1 MRVLLPL
8 ALLAT
13 LAACKP
19 AADPAPATPTAS
31 PAAPAIPATAAG
43 PASATETPLT
53 APAAP
58 EALAGFAGY
67 GDVRLGIAA
76 AGMEQAWGGAL
87 ERLGPPPEPADACY
101 YLRPK
106 RGARSGD
113 DPAFMVEGGKFVRYD
128 IDGPRET
135 APGGGKVGMR
145 RADIAKLYP
154 GGFEARPHHYTD
166 GEYLRIPD
174 PAGGTGVLVFET
186 DGRGDDAKVV
196 AWRVGLAPQVD
207 YVEGCS

>member
-19 AADPAPATPTAS
+19 AGDPAPATPTAS
-31 PAAPAIPATAAG
+31 PAAPAIPATAAV
-43 PASATETPLT
+43 PVPATETPLPT
-53 APAAP
+53 PAAP
-58 EALAGFAGY
+58 DALAGFAGY

-76 AGMEQAWGGAL
+76 AGIEQAWGGAL

-113 DPAFMVEGGKFVRYD
+113 DPAFMIEGGRFVRYD
-128 IDGPRET
+128 IAGARET
-135 APGGGKVGMR
+135 APGGGRIGMR
-145 RADIAKLYP
+145 RADIAKLYA
-154 GGFEARPHHYTD
+154 GGIEPRPHHYTD
-166 GEYLRIPD
+166 GEYLRIRD

-186 DGRGDDAKVV
+186 DGRGGDAKVV
-196 AWRVGLAPQVD
+196 AWRVGLVPQVD

>member
-1 MRVLLPL
+1 MRILLPL

-13 LAACKP
+13 LVACKP
-19 AADPAPATPTAS
+19 AADPAPATPGATPAG
-31 PAAPAIPATAAG
+31 PAAPTGPAPAVEPAT
-43 PASATETPLT
+43 PAPS
-53 APAAP
+53 AP
-58 EALAGFAGY
+58 EGLAGFAGY

-76 AGMEQAWGGAL
+76 TEMAPAWGGDL
-87 ERLGPPPEPADACY
+87 EQLGPPPEPADACY

-106 RGARSGD
+106 RGARTDD

-128 IDGPRET
+128 IDGMRET

-145 RADIAKLYP
+145 RADIAGLYANRV
-154 GGFEARPHHYTD
+154 EARPHHYTD
-166 GEYLRIPD
+166 GEYLRILD
-174 PAGGTGVLVFET
+174 PAGGPGVLVLET

-196 AWRVGLAPQVD
+196 AWRVGLPPQVD

>member
-1 MRVLLPL
+1 MRILFPL

-19 AADPAPATPTAS
+19 AADPAPAAPAAMPTAS
-31 PAAPAIPATAAG
+31 PA
-43 PASATETPLT
+43 PASSPRAP

-58 EALAGFAGY
+58 AAQEGLAGFAGY

-76 AGMEQAWGGAL
+76 ADMARAWGGAL

-106 RGARSGD
+106 RGAPSSD
-113 DPAFMVEGGKFVRYD
+113 DPAFMMEGGKFVRYD
-128 IDGPRET
+128 MDSARET
-135 APGGGKVGMR
+135 APGGGKVGQR
-145 RADIAKLYP
+145 RADIDRLYAA
-154 GGFEARPHHYTD
+154 GIDAQPHHYTD
-166 GEYLRIPD
+166 GEYLRVRD
-174 PAGGTGVLVFET
+174 PAGGPGVLVFET
-186 DGRGDDAKVV
+186 NGRGDDARVV
-196 AWRVGLAPQVD
+196 AWRVGLTPQVD